1 LNHLKTQIK
10 STLSYKQTV
19 KRQNNK
25 AAKWKCKKKESLT
38 VRQKVHRF
46 SPHFLPRECAMLA
59 YAERGCGIAT
69 ASQPNV
75 ISIESDQISR
85 MSRSARHDYSL

>member
-1 LNHLKTQIK
+1 
-10 STLSYKQTV
+10 
-19 KRQNNK
+19 
-25 AAKWKCKKKESLT
+25 
-38 VRQKVHRF
+38 
-46 SPHFLPRECAMLA
+46 MLA

-85 MSRSARHDYSL
+85 MSRSARHDYSLIFRR